1 MAEHRVVVRGLYREL
16 LKRIDRLPAS
26 ERAAKRAEA
35 VRAMH
40 ANMHV
45 ADDGKR
51 ADLLKDLVSRVSWLR
66 VITPNRPGDGNLTG
80 SRFVVRDGKVVE
92 GSGDSFGI
100 RVASSQCDMNEF
112 RVKHE
117 QLMRRQ
123 HYGHTPPAYDP
134 STF

>member
-1 MAEHRVVVRGLYREL
+1 MAEHRAVVRGLYREL
-16 LKRIDRLPAS
+16 LKRIDRLPAG
-26 ERAAKRAEA
+26 ERATKRAEA
-35 VRAMH
+35 VREMH

-45 ADDGKR
+45 LEDAKR
-51 ADLLKDLVSRVSWLR
+51 ADLLKQLVSRVSWLR

-80 SRFVVRDGKVVE
+80 STFVVRDGKVVE
-92 GSGDSFGI
+92 GGGDSFGV

-123 HYGHTPPAYDP
+123 HYGNAPPAYDP
-134 STF
+134 RSF